1 MSPAS
6 ARGRLALGALL
17 LLAAASL
24 RAANLHGRLELTDL
38 GAFSRGDSLDSALG
52 ERNRNDVAGDLRL
65 IWARRWGRWDADV
78 HYDLAGDAGS
88 GVSIARSRA
97 SLFPS
102 MPPATYFHMVDTLVD
117 RPRALATQKID
128 RLSIG
133 YSVPELVV
141 RVGRQALTWGAGT
154 MFHPMDLVDPFAPDT
169 IDTEYK
175 PGADM
180 AYVQRLFDDGSDL
193 QVVAVPRADHRG
205 GAPRAGASTFALH
218 YHGAIGALGVTWLL
232 ARDRGDWTAA
242 LGVGG
247 PLQGAVWNAEIVPT
261 FERHGA
267 VKTSV
272 LLNLSDAATILDRNA
287 TLFAEYYRNGF
298 GVARRGTPIDAL
310 PGDLAARLT
319 RGQVFNTSRSY
330 IAGGMSLEWTP
341 LLTLSPSL
349 IVNLDDASAYATGEA
364 NWSLGDN
371 TNLIFGA
378 QVPIG
383 RHGSEYGGLPV
394 SGAMAPYAAPAA
406 TAYVQLR
413 RHF

>member
-1 MSPAS
+1 MPPAS
-6 ARGRLALGALL
+6 ARRRLACAGLL
-17 LLAAASL
+17 LLAAACA
-24 RAANLHGRLELTDL
+24 RATDLHGRLELTDL
-38 GAFSRGDSLDSALG
+38 GASSRGDSLDSALG
-52 ERNRNDVAGDLRL
+52 ERSRNDVVGDLRL
-65 IWARRWGRWDADV
+65 IWARRWGRWDADI
-78 HYDLAGDAGS
+78 HYDLAGDAGG

-97 SLFPS
+97 ALFPS
-102 MPPATYFHMVDTLVD
+102 APPATYFHMADTLVD
-117 RPRALATQKID
+117 RPRALASQKID

-133 YSVPELVV
+133 YSTPALVA

-169 IDTEYK
+169 VDTEYK

-180 AYVQRLFDDGSDL
+180 AYVQRLFNDGSDL
-193 QVVAVPRADHRG
+193 QIVAVPRAAHRG
-205 GAPRAGASTFALH
+205 GAPGGDASTFALH
-218 YHGAIGALGVTWLL
+218 YHAPIGELGTTWLL

-247 PLQGAVWNAEIVPT
+247 PLRGAVWNVEIIPT
-261 FERHGA
+261 FEREGA
-267 VKTSV
+267 VKTSA

-310 PGDLAARLT
+310 PGDLAARLA
-319 RGQVFNTSRSY
+319 RGQVFNSSRNY
-330 IAGGMSLEWTP
+330 IGGGMSLEWTP

-371 TNLIFGA
+371 TNLIVGA
-378 QVPIG
+378 QAPIG

-394 SGAMAPYAAPAA
+394 SGAAAPYAAPAA